1 MLGISHPI
9 FFWATTKAKE
19 ETVSFTA
26 RFVQVS
32 GARGAAAFV
41 PRGVLSMGK
50 EKNPVLLMEE
60 IMHQYGEY
68 PI

>member
-1 MLGISHPI
+1 ML
-9 FFWATTKAKE
+9 
-19 ETVSFTA
+19 
-26 RFVQVS
+26 VS
-32 GARGAAAFV
+32 GRVVLMFGNFSPQQPASFRSLARAGQQPLCHEAFQT
-41 PRGVLSMGK
+41 MGK